1 MKKALPKKN
10 NDELKPEYDLAQLK
24 GGLRGKYYQEAR
36 AGTNLIVIDP
46 ELPFVYTLLDSK
58 LRERLD
64 AALSLISGLP
74 KGNIL
79 ECGSGCLTE
88 LVREFAITPPILR
101 SDLMVADEE
110 FAETV
115 DWSFEKK
122 TGNTGHIFLIP
133 IERDAQWL
141 EEISSQ
147 RFSIDSAPLAF
158 LDKERSW
165 ISIRLMLS
173 PKDPEGA
180 LKQKLNERAILVGQY
195 VDAVASRLIE
205 FNKDL
210 AEKMALELN
219 KRKSSITK
227 AQRELEHVGLPRVQ
241 NPQHEERA
249 IQIEQLMQRLGKYMG
264 STTSVTERPGHQEIR
279 SFIVHGH
286 DHQSLYELK
295 DYLQNTLK
303 LDEPVILRKM
313 PGLGKT
319 LIEKFES
326 EAEAVELV
334 FVLLTPDDE
343 VATRGEA
350 DQTRRARQNVIL
362 ELGFFLGKL
371 GRESGKI
378 LLLHKGPV
386 EIPSDII
393 GIEYIDIT
401 NGIESAGETIRREM
415 EALGILR

>member
-1 MKKALPKKN
+1 L
-10 NDELKPEYDLAQLK
+10 DL
-24 GGLRGKYYQEAR
+24 R
-36 AGTNLIVIDP
+36 
-46 ELPFVYTLLDSK
+46 
-58 LRERLD
+58 
-64 AALSLISGLP
+64 
-74 KGNIL
+74 
-79 ECGSGCLTE
+79 
-88 LVREFAITPPILR
+88 
-101 SDLMVADEE
+101 VADKRFEE
-110 FAETV
+110 AV
-115 DWSFEKK
+115 DITFERK
-122 TGNTGHIFLIP
+122 TGDTCHIFLIP
-133 IERDAQWL
+133 VEREAQWL

-147 RFSIDSAPLAF
+147 GTATDDVPLAF
-158 LDKERSW
+158 LDEKRSW

-173 PKDPEGA
+173 PEDAEGA
-180 LKQKLNERAILVGQY
+180 LTPRLNYRSSLVEQY
-195 VDAVASRLIE
+195 VDSVAIRLIE

-210 AEKMALELN
+210 AEKMTLELN

-227 AQRELEHVGLPRVQ
+227 AKRELEDVGLPRVH

-249 IQIEQLMQRLGKYMG
+249 IQIERLMQHLSKYVKG
-264 STTSVTERPGHQEIR
+264 PTPPAERPGRQEVR

-295 DYLQNTLK
+295 DYLQNILK
-303 LDEPVILRKM
+303 LAEPVILRKM

-343 VATRGEA
+343 VAKRGEP
-350 DQTRRARQNVIL
+350 DPQKRRARQNVIL
-362 ELGFFLGKL
+362 ELGFFLGKF
-371 GRESGKI
+371 GRKSGKI

-415 EALGILR
+415 EALGILK

>member
-1 MKKALPKKN
+1 
-10 NDELKPEYDLAQLK
+10 
-24 GGLRGKYYQEAR
+24 
-36 AGTNLIVIDP
+36 
-46 ELPFVYTLLDSK
+46 
-58 LRERLD
+58 
-64 AALSLISGLP
+64 
-74 KGNIL
+74 
-79 ECGSGCLTE
+79 
-88 LVREFAITPPILR
+88 
-101 SDLMVADEE
+101 MVADDEIV
-110 FAETV
+110 ETV

-147 RFSIDSAPLAF
+147 RVPLDNATLAF

-173 PKDPEGA
+173 PEEPDGA
-180 LKQKLNERAILVGQY
+180 LKQKLNERTSLVGQY

-205 FNKDL
+205 FNKNL
-210 AEKMALELN
+210 AEKMAEELN

-249 IQIEQLMQRLGKYMG
+249 IQIERLMQRLGKYMG
-264 STTSVTERPGHQEIR
+264 SATSITEGTDRPEIR

-303 LDEPVILRKM
+303 LAEPVILRKM

-326 EAEAVELV
+326 EAEAIELV

-343 VATRGEA
+343 IAQHSERNP
-350 DQTRRARQNVIL
+350 QTRRARQNVIL

-371 GRESGKI
+371 GRKSGKI

-386 EIPSDII
+386 ELPSDIT
-393 GIEYIDIT
+393 GIEFIDIT
-401 NGIESAGETIRREM
+401 NGIESAGETIRREI
-415 EALGILR
+415 EALGI